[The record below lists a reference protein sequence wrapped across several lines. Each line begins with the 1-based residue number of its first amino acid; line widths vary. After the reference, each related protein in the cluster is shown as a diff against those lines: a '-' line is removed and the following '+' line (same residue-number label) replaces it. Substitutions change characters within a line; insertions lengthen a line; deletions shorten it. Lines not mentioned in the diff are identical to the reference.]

1 MVTEDSVMLIN
12 GKEGIIID
20 LPNDKISFIT

>member
-12 GKEGIIID
+12 GKEEIIID
-20 LPNDKISFIT
+20 LLTDKILFVT

>member
-12 GKEGIIID
+12 GKEDIIID
-20 LPNDKISFIT
+20 LLTDKILFVT

>member
-20 LPNDKISFIT
+20 LANDKILFIT